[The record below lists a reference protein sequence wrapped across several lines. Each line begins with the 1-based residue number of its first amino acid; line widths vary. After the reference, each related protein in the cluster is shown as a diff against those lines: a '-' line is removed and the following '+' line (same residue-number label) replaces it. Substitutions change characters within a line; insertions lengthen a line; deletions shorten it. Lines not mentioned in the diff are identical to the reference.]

1 MFEDQCVFC
10 HIANGRIPAKK
21 VYEDG
26 EVAAVLDINPALD
39 GHILLI
45 PKKHAVVMGQL
56 DDVLVA
62 HMGMVA
68 KQLSQALIRAFKL
81 DGTSVF
87 AQNGPAAGQ
96 RAPHFMLHV
105 IPRKEGDGVVLQ
117 PKVVRLDP
125 KELEGAYKALGA
137 AVEKVFGRAPP
148 KMEGVKAS
156 PAAPEPKKESDNRE
170 LKTDNQEP
178 KSESRELRTDKQKL
192 ITADQLP
199 TTNDQPQTTNHKPP
213 TSKDKPNLDALTEFL
228 LGGKK

>member
-1 MFEDQCVFC
+1 MSEDQCVFC

-26 EVAAVLDINPALD
+26 EVAAVLDINPAID
-39 GHILLI
+39 GHILLL

-56 DDVLVA
+56 DDALVA

-68 KQLSQALIRAFKL
+68 KQLSQALIRAFKVE
-81 DGTSVF
+81 GTSVF

-105 IPRKEGDGVVLQ
+105 FPRKEGDGVVLQ

-125 KELEGAYKALGA
+125 TELEGAYKALGA

-148 KMEGVKAS
+148 QMEGVKAS
-156 PAAPEPKKESDNRE
+156 PAAPEPKKESDSRE
-170 LKTDNQEP
+170 LKTDNQES
-178 KSESRELRTDKQKL
+178 KSESRELKTDNRPQ
-192 ITADQLP
+192 A
-199 TTNDQPQTTNHKPP
+199 TNDQQPMTKNKPR
-213 TSKDKPNLDALTEFL
+213 LDALTEFL